1 MGEPFFLMHK
11 NIQVALLS
19 IDESGNAKL
28 ERKIPGNESHFPIGA
43 QLNNSKF
50 AEWWKNRYIP
60 DNRDGLQRALQNANY
75 PSTGIALVDNLALS
89 LNDCYWIKPRG
100 SDLTWEKVSL
110 FSNDFDD
117 RIGESLF
124 HSKKKIKMKKNRF
137 DVGSSSGELKKEW
150 IIEEDGSR
158 WLVKGNLGMSFQQ
171 SLNEVFI
178 SRIHQTLNPK
188 YALRYDLKKMDSDGR
203 KIVCCLSPN
212 FSNDCAEFVSALEIV
227 DSKKLK
233 GSDNVFLLFKQGCLE
248 LGMQEKEFH
257 RYMDYLI
264 LTDFL
269 FSNTDRHLR
278 NIGILRNPDTLRIIG
293 FSPIFDNGNSM
304 FYDKTYSD
312 LKSLDI
318 RKIKTNSFY
327 NSETKMLKCVKDFH
341 VLKIDEIQ
349 PDFGIYQNDTEENQI
364 RYDLIRKKFFE
375 KLEILKGLQQKHS

>member
-1 MGEPFFLMHK
+1 MDDPFFLMHK

-19 IDESGNAKL
+19 IDESGSAKL

-60 DNRDGLQRALQNANY
+60 DNRDGLQRALQNTNY

-89 LNDCYWIKPRG
+89 LSDCYWIKPRG

-124 HSKKKIKMKKNRF
+124 HPKKKIKMKKNRF

-150 IIEEDGSR
+150 IIGEDGSR

-178 SRIHQTLNPK
+178 SRIHQNLNPK
-188 YALRYDLKKMDSDGR
+188 YALRYELKKMDSDGR

-212 FSNDCAEFVSALEIV
+212 FCNDRAEFVSALEIV

-233 GSDNVFLLFKQGCLE
+233 GSDNQSRVEC
-248 LGMQEKEFH
+248 
-257 RYMDYLI
+257 
-264 LTDFL
+264 
-269 FSNTDRHLR
+269 
-278 NIGILRNPDTLRIIG
+278 
-293 FSPIFDNGNSM
+293 
-304 FYDKTYSD
+304 
-312 LKSLDI
+312 
-318 RKIKTNSFY
+318 
-327 NSETKMLKCVKDFH
+327 
-341 VLKIDEIQ
+341 
-349 PDFGIYQNDTEENQI
+349 
-364 RYDLIRKKFFE
+364 
-375 KLEILKGLQQKHS
+375 KL